1 MCGYRTCNRMLHY
14 CMQELYRSL
23 GALQDPTIFDAQ
35 YDFSAKHFVLAVVL
49 PLYTQMPALH
59 ATRPNK

>member
-1 MCGYRTCNRMLHY
+1 MLHY